1 MSCACSAMKLAS
13 EKFVARAD
21 ELESLTEGST
31 KPIWFQPKFTRL
43 WARRGCQGNEIRTF
57 SEAGTYCQA

>member
-1 MSCACSAMKLAS
+1 MSCACPAMKLAS

-43 WARRGCQGNEIRTF
+43 WARRDAKATKVPRLPQ
-57 SEAGTYCQA
+57 AGTYCQA